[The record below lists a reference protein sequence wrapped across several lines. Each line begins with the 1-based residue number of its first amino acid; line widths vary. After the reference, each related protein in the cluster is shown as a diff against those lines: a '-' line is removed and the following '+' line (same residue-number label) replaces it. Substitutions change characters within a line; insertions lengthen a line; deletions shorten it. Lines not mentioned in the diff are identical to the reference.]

1 MFISIL
7 YSRSILCTLV
17 VIFKINGVSNKIFYV
32 DIDQLLTK
40 VLCICTE
47 YIQVKYWSI
56 WI

>member
-32 DIDQLLTK
+32 DIDQFLTK

-47 YIQVKYWSI
+47 YIQVKY
-56 WI
+56 